1 MKEHPIMNY
10 ENTTATPTPAVQDI
24 PHNYLYCFATDEAC
38 PRAPHCLHATAAR
51 LRSQSERTDP
61 PSLQSV
67 SPVYIRKS
75 AARCRFFRDDTP
87 VRFARGMTNMFEDLP
102 LKQARIVRRQV
113 MACFSCESYFYQ
125 SRKGERLIT
134 PDEQKAI
141 EEVFHSAGVESLPN
155 TTDTRKE

>member
-1 MKEHPIMNY
+1 
-10 ENTTATPTPAVQDI
+10 
-24 PHNYLYCFATDEAC
+24 
-38 PRAPHCLHATAAR
+38 
-51 LRSQSERTDP
+51 
-61 PSLQSV
+61 
-67 SPVYIRKS
+67 
-75 AARCRFFRDDTP
+75 
-87 VRFARGMTNMFEDLP
+87 MFEDLP